1 MKRHF
6 LYIVLLS
13 ALVLVPACKSKEPK
27 TTCLYGNDIPESE
40 LELIFQASE
49 QLISLVVKG
58 ELDKVYE
65 AGTEEMKTRQNRD
78 QFVHAFDLFIQAF
91 GDVEYPDMKEV
102 YFMESEAKDESVWIS
117 CNLGEPG
124 VNDLYGMPANRRF
137 AVTVYRAHTE
147 MEEIRVIL
155 QFEKREDQWL
165 LRSLSLNPMTLKK
178 KTYTHY
184 AEKANEYRE
193 QNKLHLA
200 VLYYKTSMLLSE
212 MGLNVVEA
220 VVATL
225 QDRINQVKVDYM
237 PGGETQIWATDSGY
251 NYKVYNLDPA
261 YDNGN
266 LLVQISYLTESLK
279 DRDKLKRE
287 AWDLARFL
295 DKKFPEYRLGFDG
308 IRVTAAPEARSEMWT
323 AFHTVISFSEL
334 DKTPEKE
341 SGSPRDKKAGEEKTG
356 SR

>member
-6 LYIVLLS
+6 LCAVLLS

-40 LELIFQASE
+40 FDLIYQTSE
-49 QLISLVVKG
+49 QLIGLVTRG
-58 ELDKVYE
+58 ELAKVYE
-65 AGTEEMKTRQNRD
+65 AGTDEMMSRQNRD
-78 QFVHAFDLFIQAF
+78 QFVYAFDLFIQAF

-102 YFMESEAKDESVWIS
+102 YLMESVARDESVWIP

-137 AVTVYRAHTE
+137 AVAVYRAHTE

-155 QFEKREDQWL
+155 QFENRQEQWQ
-165 LRSLSLNPMTLKK
+165 LRSMSLNPITLKK
-178 KTYTHY
+178 KGYTHY
-184 AEKANEYRE
+184 AEKGNEFRE

-200 VLYYKTSMLLSE
+200 VLYYKTSILLSE

-225 QDRINQVKVDYM
+225 QDQINQVKVDYM

-279 DRDKLKRE
+279 DLDKLKRE

-295 DKKFPEYRLGFDG
+295 DKKFPEYRTGFDG
-308 IRVTAAPEARSEMWT
+308 IRITAAPEAKAELMT
-323 AFHTVISFSEL
+323 AYHTVISFSEL

-341 SGSPRDKKAGEEKTG
+341 TGRPPDKAGEKKTG
-356 SR
+356 DR